1 MIAMILAGGSGTRL
15 WPFSRSMTPKQ
26 FLNLGQTHESLL
38 QETCTRLGGLVPKD
52 QLWIV
57 GAESHRY
64 ELERQ
69 VEQVLP
75 GLGKD
80 RLLLEPIGRN
90 TAPAILWG
98 LASIPQNL
106 WDLPLVILP
115 ADHLIQKT
123 ALFQEKLKAGAQLA
137 QEGWIVTFGITPNRP
152 DTGYGYIKAAEPVG
166 PGFKVAKFAEKPNL
180 KTAQAYL
187 AEGCYSWNA
196 GIFMATPRMLASVYA
211 QLCPEM
217 YDLFFAEGK
226 PKNLGENGIG
236 PVYGAIKSDS
246 FDYAVLEKSDKVAVV
261 QMEVGWNDLGCWE
274 SIYEVSPKDAQGN
287 VERGNVV
294 LQDSENC
301 LIISSKRLVAGVGLK
316 NLIVVETDDAL
327 LVCDLNRSQDVKT
340 LVDHLKKEDRGEYKF
355 HTKVL
360 RPWGSYTVL
369 REGPGFKVKS
379 IEVLPGKRLS
389 LQRHLHRSEHWVVLE
404 GTAKVTS
411 GKEVL
416 FLTENQS
423 TYLPKT
429 ALHRLENPGKSPCK
443 IIEVQLGQ
451 YLGEDD
457 IERFDD
463 DFGRVEG

>member
-1 MIAMILAGGSGTRL
+1 
-15 WPFSRSMTPKQ
+15 MTPKQ
-26 FLNLGQTHESLL
+26 FLNLGQTQESLL
-38 QETCTRLGGLVPKD
+38 QETCTRLAGLVPQE

-57 GAESHRY
+57 GAEGHQY

-75 GLGKD
+75 GLGTK
-80 RLLLEPIGRN
+80 RLLLEPTGRN

-98 LASIPQNL
+98 LASIPEAL

-115 ADHLIQKT
+115 ADHLIQNT
-123 ALFQEKLKAGAQLA
+123 ALFQEKLRAGAQLA
-137 QEGWIVTFGITPNRP
+137 LEGWIVTFGITPNRP

-196 GIFMATPRMLASVYA
+196 GIFMATPRMLVSVYA
-211 QLCPEM
+211 QLCPQL
-217 YDLFFAEGK
+217 YDLFFAAGK
-226 PKNLGENGIG
+226 PKALGAKEIAQ
-236 PVYGAIKSDS
+236 VYGQTKSDS

-274 SIYEVSPKDAQGN
+274 SIYEVSPKDGKGN
-287 VERGNVV
+287 VSRGNVV

-327 LVCDLNRSQDVKT
+327 LVCDLTRSQDVKT

-404 GTAKVTS
+404 GTAKVTRDE
-411 GKEVL
+411 EVL

-429 ALHRLENPGKSPCK
+429 ALHRLENPGKSPVK
-443 IIEVQLGQ
+443 IIEVQLGH